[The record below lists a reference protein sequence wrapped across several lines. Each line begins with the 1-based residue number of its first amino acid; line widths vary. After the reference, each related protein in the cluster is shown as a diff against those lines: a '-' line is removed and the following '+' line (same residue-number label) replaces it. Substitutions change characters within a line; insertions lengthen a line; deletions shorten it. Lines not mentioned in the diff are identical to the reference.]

1 MEIQNVVE
9 VIENLSEKVTQVE
22 KINKKILELLLEKC
36 DEIIGTKKKAAEFIG
51 YDEQTITTLL
61 EEGRLVN
68 YGRGRLFIFHK
79 SELLDLREVRNEK
92 D

>member
-9 VIENLSEKVTQVE
+9 VINNLSEKVTQVE

-36 DEIIGTKKKAAEFIG
+36 DEAIGTKKKAAEFIG